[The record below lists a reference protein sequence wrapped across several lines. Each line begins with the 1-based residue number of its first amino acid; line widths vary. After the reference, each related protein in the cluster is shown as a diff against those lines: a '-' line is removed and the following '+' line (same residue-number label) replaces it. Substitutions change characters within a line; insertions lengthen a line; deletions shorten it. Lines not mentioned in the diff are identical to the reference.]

1 MTEYRERRYRRQIR
15 HERLVPFEVEV
26 QETDLLIMAETDLA
40 RLAEEVI
47 YRVRGPLEGYIA
59 QHPEFLRAMTPLPQD
74 QFAPPMV
81 KEMLTAAQKCG
92 TGPMA
97 AVAGAI
103 AEQVGLALLE
113 ESNEVVVENGGDCFI
128 KVNSPL
134 QVSIFA
140 GPSGLSEAVA
150 LKVLPEGKG
159 LGVCTSSGTV
169 GHSLSFGKAD
179 AVTVMASS
187 TALADAAATMICN
200 LVQSESDIQQALTF
214 AQEIEEIRGVII
226 IFGDQIGAWGEVELV
241 PL

>member
-1 MTEYRERRYRRQIR
+1 MTDYLERRYRRQIR
-15 HERLVPFEVEV
+15 HERLVPFEVAV
-26 QETDLLIMAETDLA
+26 QETDLLILAESDLA
-40 RLAEEVI
+40 ELAEEVI

-59 QHPEFLRAMTPLPQD
+59 QHRDFLEAMDPLPPD
-74 QFAPPMV
+74 PFAPPMV
-81 KEMLTAAQKCG
+81 KEMLAAAQKCG

-113 ESNEVVVENGGDCFI
+113 ESSEVVVENGGDCFI

-140 GPSGLSEAVA
+140 GSSRLSESVA
-150 LKVLPEGKG
+150 LKVLPEATG
-159 LGVCTSSGTV
+159 LGICTSSGTV

-179 AVTVMASS
+179 AVTVIAPS

-200 LVQSESDIQQALTF
+200 QVQSESDIQRALAF
-214 AQEIEEIRGVII
+214 AQEIEEVRGVII
-226 IFGDQIGAWGEVELV
+226 IMGDQIGAWGEVELV
-241 PL
+241 AR